1 MHLPLVPVR
10 LVNPER
16 DLDNIHWSAQA
27 NIRDFIVSDPLVAD
41 PFIKQGKIR
50 ALAVTA
56 PVPLASMHGLPTIA
70 IALKGCVEIPQP
82 LPRVMKDLNKHY
94 AAMQIEGFVGAWRR
108 TNGKVHI
115 AYAAHDETLLDH
127 LNRHISQALMGGYE

>member
-1 MHLPLVPVR
+1 MTGRPSIRRR
-10 LVNPER
+10 LRQMAADGLRRLADSV
-16 DLDNIHWSAQA
+16 LD
-27 NIRDFIVSDPLVAD
+27 VAD
-41 PFIKQGKIR
+41 ILDGDG
-50 ALAVTA
+50 AGDDTEG
-56 PVPLASMHGLPTIA
+56 ASDAGSTTDADAISARDPIA

-108 TNGKVHI
+108 TNGKIHI
-115 AYAAHDETLLDH
+115 AFAAHDEALLDH

>member
-1 MHLPLVPVR
+1 MSSTIRGHLR
-10 LVNPER
+10 LMAATGLR
-16 DLDNIHWSAQA
+16 RLADYALD
-27 NIRDFIVSDPLVAD
+27 VAD
-41 PFIKQGKIR
+41 ILDGDGED
-50 ALAVTA
+50 TED
-56 PVPLASMHGLPTIA
+56 ASDAGTTIDARDPIA

-108 TNGKVHI
+108 TNGKGHI
-115 AYAAHDETLLDH
+115 AFAAHDETLLDH